1 MIKTQIL
8 QVKDFLDL
16 KNPTGKLRKSIL
28 DFLKLDYTVY
38 LDFENVEDLNY
49 DFSKES
55 LNILNLTIQMSIRPI
70 AKLYDKVIK
79 KPMTNGIEKLFDKL
93 AGDEIEADLSKSE
106 DILRK
111 YEYIKRFKKQQASK
125 INPNGNLIITGS
137 VGGNDGGFD

>member
-28 DFLKLDYTVY
+28 DFLKLDYIVY

-55 LNILNLTIQMSIRPI
+55 LNILRELYSKDFLKEHI
-70 AKLYDKVIK
+70 KLVNVSKQVQAS
-79 KPMTNGIEKLFDKL
+79 IEKLN
-93 AGDEIEADLSKSE
+93 DLTT
-106 DILRK
+106 I
-111 YEYIKRFKKQQASK
+111 
-125 INPNGNLIITGS
+125 
-137 VGGNDGGFD
+137 

>member
-1 MIKTQIL
+1 MVT
-8 QVKDFLDL
+8 
-16 KNPTGKLRKSIL
+16 
-28 DFLKLDYTVY
+28 
-38 LDFENVEDLNY
+38 E
-49 DFSKES
+49 ES
-55 LNILNLTIQMSIRPI
+55 LTILNLAIQTSIRPI

-106 DILRK
+106 EILRK

-137 VGGNDGGFD
+137 VRQ

>member
-28 DFLKLDYTVY
+28 DFLKLGYTVY

-55 LNILNLTIQMSIRPI
+55 LNILRELYSKDFLKERI
-70 AKLYDKVIK
+70 KLVNVSKQVQAS
-79 KPMTNGIEKLFDKL
+79 IEKLN
-93 AGDEIEADLSKSE
+93 DLTT
-106 DILRK
+106 I
-111 YEYIKRFKKQQASK
+111 
-125 INPNGNLIITGS
+125 
-137 VGGNDGGFD
+137 

>member
-38 LDFENVEDLNY
+38 LDFENVENLNY

-55 LNILNLTIQMSIRPI
+55 LNILRELYSKDFLKERI
-70 AKLYDKVIK
+70 KLVNVSKQVQAS
-79 KPMTNGIEKLFDKL
+79 IEKLN
-93 AGDEIEADLSKSE
+93 DLTT
-106 DILRK
+106 I
-111 YEYIKRFKKQQASK
+111 
-125 INPNGNLIITGS
+125 
-137 VGGNDGGFD
+137 

>member
-16 KNPTGKLRKSIL
+16 KNPTGKLRKGIL

-55 LNILNLTIQMSIRPI
+55 LNILRELYSKDFLKERI
-70 AKLYDKVIK
+70 KLVNANKQVQAS
-79 KPMTNGIEKLFDKL
+79 IEKLN
-93 AGDEIEADLSKSE
+93 DLTT
-106 DILRK
+106 I
-111 YEYIKRFKKQQASK
+111 
-125 INPNGNLIITGS
+125 
-137 VGGNDGGFD
+137 

>member
-16 KNPTGKLRKSIL
+16 KNPTGKLRKNIL

-55 LNILNLTIQMSIRPI
+55 LNILRELYSKDFLKEHI
-70 AKLYDKVIK
+70 KLVNVSKQVQAS
-79 KPMTNGIEKLFDKL
+79 IEKLN
-93 AGDEIEADLSKSE
+93 DLTT
-106 DILRK
+106 I
-111 YEYIKRFKKQQASK
+111 
-125 INPNGNLIITGS
+125 
-137 VGGNDGGFD
+137 